1 MSFLSTNKAKGL
13 MRKGLI
19 KGLDNFVLAGQW
31 LMPPGGLPIALFMG
45 KHAIIRICKMDK
57 KKFVNLDYVYK
68 PVYLKKKQIVK
79 KFQII
84 LMHLKTQKN

>member
-45 KHAIIRICKMDK
+45 KHAIIRICKMDN
-57 KKFVNLDYVYK
+57 KKFIEDEK
-68 PVYLKKKQIVK
+68 WFEKFKKDK
-79 KFQII
+79 KG
-84 LMHLKTQKN
+84 NDR